1 MNSPARLSRSLGAAA
16 VLLSVGVSCC
26 VLAKAPDKAGPTEGK
41 VRCLRLQQSN
51 MYFGDCTIYAADD
64 ALKIVFK
71 SGKWMNICRGPK
83 WELYV
88 LNPGEKIYCHTALK
102 DWKPARMNLAMLSKG
117 GQGLAPTK
125 RMAIIAG
132 LRAAEYMPIESP
144 GGDRYSGAKSVW
156 VVADRTFPEAIN
168 TILAGND
175 FIANTHRLPLRV
187 VFHTASI
194 DKSVDTS
201 AAGEVDMPRSFFDIP
216 FGMRET
222 KDPQEVMNSG
232 IMDVVKDMAGF

>member
-1 MNSPARLSRSLGAAA
+1 MIFPFYFCRYLCAAIFISA
-16 VLLSVGVSCC
+16 AIPGFA
-26 VLAKAPDKAGPTEGK
+26 LAKAPDRPAAPEAK
-41 VRCLRLQQSN
+41 VHCLRLQQSN
-51 MYFGDCTIYAADD
+51 MFFGDCTIYAADD

-83 WELYV
+83 WELYI
-88 LNPGEKIYCHTALK
+88 LNPNEKIYCHTTLK
-102 DWKPARMNLAMLSKG
+102 NWKPARVNLAMLSKG
-117 GQGLAPTK
+117 GLGLAPTR

-132 LRAAEYMPIESP
+132 LRATEYVPIEIP

-156 VVADRTFPEAIN
+156 VVADKTFPEAIN

-175 FIANTHRLPLRV
+175 FIANTHHLPLQV

-201 AAGEVDMPRSFFDIP
+201 AAAAVDMPRSFFDIP
-216 FGMRET
+216 SGMRET
-222 KDPQEVMNSG
+222 KDAQEVMNSG